1 MRWNKE
7 IQSICENFFW
17 GEGRILKRS
26 CETISAQESGS
37 YYFTY
42 LIWKIWSKFWQIT
55 RAYCKICC
63 RCGIQFKEWIAWC
76 THIKY
81 YRKND
86 QFKCTISG
94 LMQFLATESPLK
106 MFLFH
111 LKSFQMFSRYLSFCF
126 DVLALYQNGLIKKI
140 RWS

>member
-1 MRWNKE
+1 MGHCGEIKE

-26 CETISAQESGS
+26 WETISAQESGS

-55 RAYCKICC
+55 RTYCKICC
-63 RCGIQFKEWIAWC
+63 RCGIQFKEWVAWC

-86 QFKCTISG
+86 QFKCTLSC

-106 MFLFH
+106 MMKNVFISSKKLSNVLKICKFLFWRFGSVSKR
-111 LKSFQMFSRYLSFCF
+111 L
-126 DVLALYQNGLIKKI
+126 D
-140 RWS
+140 